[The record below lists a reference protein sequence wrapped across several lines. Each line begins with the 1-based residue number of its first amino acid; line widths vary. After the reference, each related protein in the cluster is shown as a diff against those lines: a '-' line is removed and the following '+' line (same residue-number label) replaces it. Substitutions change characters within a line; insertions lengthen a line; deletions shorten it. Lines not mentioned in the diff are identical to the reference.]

1 MNNHLFTKTGT
12 LSRFILRRDRLRI
25 SIWLVGL
32 ATFTFLVAQTF
43 TDLYGTEAQ
52 RQSIVET
59 MLNPAMTAMVG
70 PAYGIDNYTIGAMFA
85 HEMLL
90 FTAIAFGLMSI
101 LLVARHTRSDEEDG
115 RIELIRSLP
124 TGRLSN
130 LASTVV
136 VVSGVNI
143 LFAILIGFGLY
154 SMDIESMNLEGSLL
168 YGATLGATGIFFTAV
183 TAIFAQLSENARGT
197 IGFAFT
203 VLGVSYLV
211 RAVGDVGNE
220 TLSWFSPLGWVLSSE
235 VYVNNYWWPVV
246 LTIGVALLLVVVA
259 FYLNAIR
266 DLGSGFLPAKPG
278 RRHASTFLQGPLG
291 LMVRLQR
298 TSLIAWGIGMFILGA
313 SYGSVFGELESFFLD
328 NEMLVEL
335 LTPVEGFSLTDQ
347 FITMLMSIMAMLSTV
362 PALMAMYKLI
372 GEEKKNR
379 TEHFL
384 GRAISRTRLMGSSF
398 VVSIVTSFIM
408 LSSAAIGLWSAGNA
422 VMAEGLA
429 FGTLYGAAMI
439 YLPAMWVMIGLAA
452 LLIGAAPRLTG
463 LAWLYLIYSFI
474 VVYLG
479 GLLQFPEWLGNL
491 SPFGQVPNIPVE
503 DMDYMKVSILVVIAI
518 IAAVIGFV
526 GYDRRDIEG

>member
-1 MNNHLFTKTGT
+1 MTDQLFTKTGI
-12 LSRFILRRDRLRI
+12 LSRFILRRDRIRI
-25 SIWLVGL
+25 SIWLFSL
-32 ATFTFLVAQTF
+32 AAFTFLVAQTF
-43 TDLYGTEAQ
+43 TELYGTEEERQAIAQ
-52 RQSIVET
+52 T

-70 PAYGIDNYTIGAMFA
+70 PAYGIENYTIGAMFA

-101 LLVARHTRSDEEDG
+101 LLVARHTRADEEDG
-115 RIELIRSLP
+115 RIEMIRSLP

-130 LASTVV
+130 LASTVL

-143 LFAILIGFGLY
+143 LFAVLIGFGLFW
-154 SMDIESMNLEGSLL
+154 MGIESMDLEGSLL
-168 YGATLGATGIFFTAV
+168 YGAALGATGIFFTAV

-211 RAVGDVGNE
+211 RAVGDVGND

-235 VYVNNYWWPVV
+235 VYVTNYWWPIV
-246 LTIGVALLLVVVA
+246 LTIGVAVLLVLFA

-278 RRHASTFLQGPLG
+278 RRHASIFLQSPLG

-298 TSLIAWGIGMFILGA
+298 TSLIAWGIGMFIIGA
-313 SYGSVFGELESFFLD
+313 SYGSIFGELESFFLE
-328 NEMLVEL
+328 NEMLAEL
-335 LTPVEGFSLTDQ
+335 LTPIEGFSLTDQ
-347 FITMLMSIMAMLSTV
+347 FITMLMSIMAMMSTI
-362 PALMAMYKLI
+362 PALMVMNKLI

-379 TEHFL
+379 TEHL
-384 GRAISRTRLMGSSF
+384 LVRVVSRTRLMGSSY
-398 VVSIVTSFIM
+398 VMSIITSFVMIS
-408 LSSAAIGLWSAGNA
+408 LSAIGLWSAGNA
-422 VMAEGLA
+422 VMEEGLE
-429 FGTLYGAAMI
+429 FGTLYGAAI
-439 YLPAMWVMIGLAA
+439 VYLPAMWIMIGLAA
-452 LLIGAAPRLTG
+452 LLIGVAPKFTG
-463 LAWLYLIYSFI
+463 LTWLYLIYSFI

-491 SPFGQVPNIPVE
+491 SPFGQTPNIPVE

-518 IAAVIGFV
+518 VSAVVGFV
-526 GYDRRDIEG
+526 GYNRRDIEG